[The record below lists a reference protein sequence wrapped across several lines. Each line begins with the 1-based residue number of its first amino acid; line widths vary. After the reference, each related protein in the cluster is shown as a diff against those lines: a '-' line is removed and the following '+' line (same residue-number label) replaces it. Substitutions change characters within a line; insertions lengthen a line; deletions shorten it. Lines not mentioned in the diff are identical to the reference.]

1 MRAGFGLL
9 AGLHGSSA
17 GNEREGWK
25 GSLSRRLARLSA
37 PSGYSLLQKSTR
49 GGGALFQRRQTVVR
63 GGGSERRAE
72 KPTEKLSHGGAAAIL
87 SALEA
92 RCTRI
97 L

>member
-9 AGLHGSSA
+9 AGLYGSSA

-49 GGGALFQRRQTVVR
+49 GGGALFQRRRQAVVR
-63 GGGSERRAE
+63 GGGERAPSGETNGETLSRRRGGDLKRA
-72 KPTEKLSHGGAAAIL
+72 GGPVH
-87 SALEA
+87 
-92 RCTRI
+92 
-97 L
+97 